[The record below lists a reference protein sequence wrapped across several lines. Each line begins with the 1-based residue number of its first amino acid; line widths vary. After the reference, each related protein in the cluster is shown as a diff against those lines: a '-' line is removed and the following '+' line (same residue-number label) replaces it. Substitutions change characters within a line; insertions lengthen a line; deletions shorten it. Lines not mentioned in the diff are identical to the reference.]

1 MKPLLFKIRSA
12 RAPYVERAS
21 TSDLFGRGMD
31 LALALLVF
39 VLLGWAID
47 NWLGTKPL
55 FIIVF
60 ALLALVGG
68 GWRIKYAYDEA
79 MDRHER
85 QRAEAL
91 RGASARSAAS
101 NQATSSQGQVGR

>member
-12 RAPYVERAS
+12 RAPYVERS
-21 TSDLFGRGMD
+21 SSNDLFGRGMD

-39 VLLGWAID
+39 LLLGWAID

-60 ALLALVGG
+60 ALLALIGG
-68 GWRIKYAYDEA
+68 GLRIKYAYDES
-79 MDRHER
+79 MERHQRE
-85 QRAEAL
+85 RAEAM
-91 RGASARSAAS
+91 RTSARASAETR
-101 NQATSSQGQVGR
+101 Q

>member
-12 RAPYVERAS
+12 RAPYVQRAS
-21 TSDLFGRGMD
+21 TNDLFGRGMD
-31 LALALLVF
+31 VALALLVF
-39 VLLGWAID
+39 LLLGWALD

-68 GWRIKYAYDEA
+68 GARIKYAYDEA
-79 MDRHER
+79 MERHER
-85 QRAEAL
+85 ERIAAL
-91 RGASARSAAS
+91 RGASAAS
-101 NQATSSQGQVGR
+101 NRPQGGQ

>member
-1 MKPLLFKIRSA
+1 MLQRSA
-12 RAPYVERAS
+12 S
-21 TSDLFGRGMD
+21 SDLFGRGMD

-60 ALLALVGG
+60 AVMAMIGG
-68 GWRIKYAYDEA
+68 AARLKYSYDEA
-79 MDRHER
+79 MERHEASVPR
-85 QRAEAL
+85 RCAHRAS
-91 RGASARSAAS
+91 GAESRP
-101 NQATSSQGQVGR
+101 

>member
-12 RAPYVERAS
+12 RAPYAQRAS
-21 TSDLFGRGMD
+21 SSDLFGRGMD
-31 LALALLVF
+31 LALAMLVF

-60 ALLALVGG
+60 AALAMIGG
-68 GWRIKYAYDEA
+68 GARLKYSYDEA
-79 MDRHER
+79 MRRHER
-85 QRAEAL
+85 ERAEAV
-91 RGASARSAAS
+91 RAAR
-101 NQATSSQGQVGR
+101 TSHNLPSDNVRSPQ

>member
-12 RAPYVERAS
+12 RAPYAERAS
-21 TSDLFGRGMD
+21 SSDLFGRGMD

-39 VLLGWAID
+39 VLLGWALD

-60 ALLALVGG
+60 AVLAVVGG
-68 GWRIKYAYDEA
+68 GARLKYSYDEA
-79 MDRHER
+79 MQRHER
-85 QRAEAL
+85 ERAEAV
-91 RGASARSAAS
+91 RAGA
-101 NQATSSQGQVGR
+101 ATSDRVRSGR

>member
-12 RAPYVERAS
+12 RAPYAQRATS
-21 TSDLFGRGMD
+21 SDLFGRGMD
-31 LALALLVF
+31 LALAMLVF

-60 ALLALVGG
+60 AALAMIGG
-68 GWRIKYAYDEA
+68 GARLKYSYDEA
-79 MDRHER
+79 MQRHER
-85 QRAEAL
+85 ERAEAT
-91 RGASARSAAS
+91 RSAARVTRTQPTRAQIES
-101 NQATSSQGQVGR
+101 RR

>member
-21 TSDLFGRGMD
+21 TSSDLFGRGMEV
-31 LALALLVF
+31 AMALLVF

-47 NWLGTKPL
+47 DWLGTKPL

-60 ALLALVGG
+60 AMLARIGG
-68 GWRIKYAYDEA
+68 GARIKYAYDES
-79 MDRHER
+79 MERHQRE
-85 QRAEAL
+85 RAEAM
-91 RGASARSAAS
+91 R
-101 NQATSSQGQVGR
+101 ATTRATTRANVETGR

>member
-12 RAPYVERAS
+12 RAPYVQRS
-21 TSDLFGRGMD
+21 SSNDLFGRGMD

-39 VLLGWAID
+39 LLLGWAID

-60 ALLALVGG
+60 AVLAVIGCGARLFRV
-68 GWRIKYAYDEA
+68 EA
-79 MDRHER
+79 
-85 QRAEAL
+85 AAA
-91 RGASARSAAS
+91 GAFH
-101 NQATSSQGQVGR
+101 NYGRWF

>member
-12 RAPYVERAS
+12 RAPYVQRAS
-21 TSDLFGRGMD
+21 TNDLFGRGMD
-31 LALALLVF
+31 VALALLVF
-39 VLLGWAID
+39 LLLGWALD

-68 GWRIKYAYDEA
+68 GARIKYAYDEA
-79 MDRHER
+79 MERHER
-85 QRAEAL
+85 ERIAAL
-91 RGASARSAAS
+91 RGPSAAS
-101 NQATSSQGQVGR
+101 NRTQGGQ